1 MRKVAVTGASGL
13 IGTALTAALEKRGDR
28 VIPVG
33 RRPPAGGVAWDPVT
47 HRIDGAVLEGVDA
60 VVHLAGERIDGRWTA
75 SKKRRILNSRVEG
88 TELLVR
94 ALSGLDRPP
103 SVVVSASAVGFYGD
117 RGDDELTEDSEP
129 GTGFLAE
136 VCERWEAAAA
146 PTASPDTRLVL
157 ARTGI
162 VCTPDGGALGRMLA
176 LTRLGLGGRLGNGR
190 QWWPWITLKDEVRA
204 LLHLLDTPVVGPVN
218 LVAPGICRNAEFVRD
233 LARALR
239 RPAVLPA
246 PALALRA
253 VLGEMANGLL
263 LASARVRPVRLE
275 DSGFTF
281 RSPNLTSAIAE
292 MLSVGQ
298 SPSSFGNQKPC

>member
-1 MRKVAVTGASGL
+1 MRTVAVTGASGL

-28 VIPVG
+28 VVPIG
-33 RRPPAGGVAWDPVT
+33 RRPTDGGVVWDPGA
-47 HRIDGAVLEGVDA
+47 RQIDETTLDDIDA

-75 SKKRRILNSRVEG
+75 TKKRRILDSRVEG
-88 TELLVR
+88 TEVLAG
-94 ALSGLDRPP
+94 ALANLDHPP
-103 SVVVSASAVGFYGD
+103 AVVVSASAIGFYGD
-117 RGDDELTEDSEP
+117 RGDEELTEDSQP

-146 PTASPDTRLVL
+146 PIASPDTRLVL
-157 ARTGI
+157 ARPGI

-190 QWWPWITLKDEVRA
+190 QWWPWITLEDEVRA
-204 LLHLLDTPVVGPVN
+204 LLHLLDTPIVGPVN
-218 LVAPGICRNAEFVRD
+218 LVAPGICRNAEFVRS

-253 VLGEMANGLL
+253 ALGEMANGLL
-263 LASARVRPVRLE
+263 LASARVRPARLE
-275 DSGFTF
+275 DSGFKF
-281 RSPNLTSAIAE
+281 KSPDLASAITE
-292 MLSVGQ
+292 LLSPGR
-298 SPSSFGNQKPC
+298 PRF

>member
-1 MRKVAVTGASGL
+1 MRTVAVTGASGL

-28 VIPVG
+28 VVPIG
-33 RRPPAGGVAWDPVT
+33 RRPTDGGVVWDPGA
-47 HRIDGAVLEGVDA
+47 RQIDETTLDDIDA

-75 SKKRRILNSRVEG
+75 TKKRRILDSRVEG
-88 TELLVR
+88 TEVLAG
-94 ALSGLDRPP
+94 ALANLDHPP
-103 SVVVSASAVGFYGD
+103 AVVVSASAIGFYGD
-117 RGDDELTEDSEP
+117 RGDEELTEDSQP

-146 PTASPDTRLVL
+146 PIASPDTRLVL

-190 QWWPWITLKDEVRA
+190 QWWPWITIEDEVRA
-204 LLHLLDTPVVGPVN
+204 LLHLLDTPIVGPLN
-218 LVAPGICRNAEFVRD
+218 LVAPGICRNAEFVRS

-253 VLGEMANGLL
+253 ALGEMANGLL
-263 LASARVRPVRLE
+263 LASARVRPARLE
-275 DSGFTF
+275 DSGFKF
-281 RSPNLTSAIAE
+281 KSPDLASAITE
-292 MLSVGQ
+292 LLSPGR
-298 SPSSFGNQKPC
+298 PRF

>member
-1 MRKVAVTGASGL
+1 MRTVAVTGASGL
-13 IGTALTAALEKRGDR
+13 IGTALTAALEERGDQ

-33 RRPPAGGVAWDPVT
+33 RRPPTGGVAWDPVAR
-47 HRIDGAVLEGVDA
+47 RIDGAALEGVDA

-75 SKKRRILNSRVEG
+75 SKKTRILHSRVEG

-94 ALSGLDRPP
+94 TLSDLDRPP
-103 SVVVSASAVGFYGD
+103 SVVVSASAIGFYGD
-117 RGDDELTEDSEP
+117 RGDEELTEDSEP

-146 PTASPDTRLVL
+146 PIASPDTRLVL

-162 VCTPDGGALGRMLA
+162 VCTPDGGALQRMLS

-190 QWWPWITLKDEVRA
+190 QWWPWITLDDEIRA
-204 LLHLLDTPVVGPVN
+204 LLHLLDTPLAGPVN

-263 LASARVRPVRLE
+263 LASTRGRPVRLE
-275 DSGFTF
+275 ESGFTF

-292 MLSVGQ
+292 MISAGRGR
-298 SPSSFGNQKPC
+298 P

>member
-1 MRKVAVTGASGL
+1 MRTVAVTGASGL

-28 VIPVG
+28 VVPIG
-33 RRPPAGGVAWDPVT
+33 RRPTDGGVVWDPGA
-47 HRIDGAVLEGVDA
+47 RQIDETTLDDIDA

-75 SKKRRILNSRVEG
+75 TKKRRILDSRVEG
-88 TELLVR
+88 TEVLAG
-94 ALSGLDRPP
+94 ALANLDHPP
-103 SVVVSASAVGFYGD
+103 AVVVSASAIGFYGD
-117 RGDDELTEDSEP
+117 RGDEELTEDSQP

-146 PTASPDTRLVL
+146 PIASPDTRLVL

-190 QWWPWITLKDEVRA
+190 QWWPWITLEDEVRA
-204 LLHLLDTPVVGPVN
+204 LLHLLDTPIVGPVN
-218 LVAPGICRNAEFVRD
+218 LVAPGICRNAEFVRS

-253 VLGEMANGLL
+253 ALGEMANGLL
-263 LASARVRPVRLE
+263 LASARVRPARLE
-275 DSGFTF
+275 DSGFKF
-281 RSPNLTSAIAE
+281 KSPDLASAITE
-292 MLSVGQ
+292 LLSPGR
-298 SPSSFGNQKPC
+298 PRF

>member
-1 MRKVAVTGASGL
+1 MQTVAVTGASGL
-13 IGTALTAALEKRGDR
+13 IGTALTAALEERGDR

-33 RRPPAGGVAWDPVT
+33 RRPPVGGVAWDPVAR
-47 HRIDGAVLEGVDA
+47 RIDEAALEGVDA
-60 VVHLAGERIDGRWTA
+60 VIHLAGESIDGRWTS
-75 SKKRRILNSRVEG
+75 SKKRRILDSRVEG
-88 TELLVR
+88 TEVLVG
-94 ALSGLDRPP
+94 ALSNLDRPP
-103 SVVVSASAVGFYGD
+103 AVVVSASAVGFYGD
-117 RGDDELTEDSEP
+117 RGDEELTEESEP

-136 VCERWEAAAA
+136 VCERWEAAAV
-146 PTASPDTRLVL
+146 PIASPDTRLVL

-176 LTRLGLGGRLGNGR
+176 LTRLGLAGRLGNGR
-190 QWWPWITLKDEVRA
+190 QWWSWITLEDEVRA
-204 LLHLLDTPVVGPVN
+204 LLHLLDTPVAGPVN
-218 LVAPGICRNAEFVRD
+218 LVAPGTCRNAEFVRT

-246 PALALRA
+246 PALALRV

-281 RSPNLTSAIAE
+281 KSPDFVAAISELLSA
-292 MLSVGQ
+292 GQ
-298 SPSSFGNQKPC
+298 PRP

>member
-1 MRKVAVTGASGL
+1 MRTVAVTGASGL

-28 VIPVG
+28 VVPIG
-33 RRPPAGGVAWDPVT
+33 RRPTDGGVVWDPGT
-47 HRIDGAVLEGVDA
+47 RQIDETTLDDIDA

-75 SKKRRILNSRVEG
+75 TKKRRILDSRVEG
-88 TELLVR
+88 TEVLAG
-94 ALSGLDRPP
+94 ALANLDHPP
-103 SVVVSASAVGFYGD
+103 AVVVSASAIGFYGD
-117 RGDDELTEDSEP
+117 RGDEELTEDSQP

-146 PTASPDTRLVL
+146 PIASPDTRLVL

-190 QWWPWITLKDEVRA
+190 QWWPWITLEDEVRA
-204 LLHLLDTPVVGPVN
+204 LLHLLDTPIVGPVN
-218 LVAPGICRNAEFVRD
+218 LVAPGICRNAEFVRS

-253 VLGEMANGLL
+253 ALGEMANGLL
-263 LASARVRPVRLE
+263 LASARVRPARLE
-275 DSGFTF
+275 DSGFKF
-281 RSPNLTSAIAE
+281 KSPDLASAMTE
-292 MLSVGQ
+292 LLSPGR
-298 SPSSFGNQKPC
+298 PRF

>member
-47 HRIDGAVLEGVDA
+47 RRIDGAALEGVDA

-176 LTRLGLGGRLGNGR
+176 LTRLGLGGRIGNGR
-190 QWWPWITLKDEVRA
+190 QWWPWITLEDEIRA
-204 LLHLLDTPVVGPVN
+204 LLHLLDTSVVGPVN

-239 RPAVLPA
+239 RPAVVPA
-246 PALALRA
+246 PALALRG

-292 MLSVGQ
+292 LLPVGQ
-298 SPSSFGNQKPC
+298 RRPN

>member
-1 MRKVAVTGASGL
+1 MRTVAVTGASGL
-13 IGTALTAALEKRGDR
+13 IGTTLTAALEKRGDR

-33 RRPPAGGVAWDPVT
+33 RRPPTGGVAWDLSAR
-47 HRIDGAVLEGVDA
+47 RIDGAALEGVDA

-75 SKKRRILNSRVEG
+75 SKKARILNSRVEG

-94 ALSGLDRPP
+94 TLAGLDRPP
-103 SVVVSASAVGFYGD
+103 SVVVSASAIGFYGD
-117 RGDDELTEDSEP
+117 RGDEELTEDSEP

-146 PTASPDTRLVL
+146 PIASPDTRLVL

-162 VCTPDGGALGRMLA
+162 VCTPDGGALQRMLT

-190 QWWPWITLKDEVRA
+190 QWWPWITLDDEIRA
-204 LLHLLDTPVVGPVN
+204 LLHLLDTPLAGPVN
-218 LVAPGICRNAEFVRD
+218 LVAPGICRNADFVRD

-253 VLGEMANGLL
+253 VLGEMADGLL
-263 LASARVRPVRLE
+263 LASTRGRPVRLE

-281 RSPNLTSAIAE
+281 RSPNFTPAIAE
-292 MLSVGQ
+292 MLSAGQ
-298 SPSSFGNQKPC
+298 LRS

>member
-1 MRKVAVTGASGL
+1 MRTVAVTGASGL

-28 VIPVG
+28 VVPIG
-33 RRPPAGGVAWDPVT
+33 RRPPAGGVVWDLAAR
-47 HRIDGAVLEGVDA
+47 RIDEAALEGVDA

-75 SKKRRILNSRVEG
+75 TKKRRILDSRVEG
-88 TELLVR
+88 TEVLAG
-94 ALSGLDRPP
+94 ALAGLGRPP
-103 SVVVSASAVGFYGD
+103 AVVVSASAVGFYGD
-117 RGDDELTEDSEP
+117 RGDEELTEDSPP

-146 PTASPDTRLVL
+146 PVASPDTRLVL

-162 VCTPDGGALGRMLA
+162 VCTPDDGALGKILA

-190 QWWPWITLKDEVRA
+190 QWWSWITLEDEVRA
-204 LLHLLDTPVVGPVN
+204 LLHLLDTPVAGPMN
-218 LVAPGICRNAEFVRD
+218 LVAPGTCRNAEFVRT

-246 PALALRA
+246 PALALRT

-263 LASARVRPVRLE
+263 LASARVQPVGLE
-275 DSGFTF
+275 DSGFKF
-281 RSPNLTSAIAE
+281 RSPDLTSAIAE
-292 MLSVGQ
+292 LLPPGRPRS
-298 SPSSFGNQKPC
+298 

>member
-1 MRKVAVTGASGL
+1 MRTVAVTGASGL

-28 VIPVG
+28 VVPIG
-33 RRPPAGGVAWDPVT
+33 RRPTDGGVVWDPGK
-47 HRIDGAVLEGVDA
+47 RQIDETTLDDIDA

-75 SKKRRILNSRVEG
+75 TKKRRILDSRVEG
-88 TELLVR
+88 TEVLAG
-94 ALSGLDRPP
+94 ALANLDHPP
-103 SVVVSASAVGFYGD
+103 AVVVSASAIGFYGD
-117 RGDDELTEDSEP
+117 RGDEELTEDSQP

-146 PTASPDTRLVL
+146 PIASPDTRLVL

-190 QWWPWITLKDEVRA
+190 QWWPWITLEDEVRA
-204 LLHLLDTPVVGPVN
+204 LLHLLDTPIVGPVN
-218 LVAPGICRNAEFVRD
+218 LVAPGICRNAEFVRS

-253 VLGEMANGLL
+253 ALGEMANGLL
-263 LASARVRPVRLE
+263 LASARVRPARLE
-275 DSGFTF
+275 DSGFKF
-281 RSPNLTSAIAE
+281 KSPDLASAITE
-292 MLSVGQ
+292 LLSPGR
-298 SPSSFGNQKPC
+298 PRF

>member
-1 MRKVAVTGASGL
+1 MQTVAVTGASGL
-13 IGTALTAALEKRGDR
+13 IGTALTAALEERGDR

-33 RRPPAGGVAWDPVT
+33 RRPPVGGVAWDPVVR
-47 HRIDGAVLEGVDA
+47 RIDEAALEGVDA
-60 VVHLAGERIDGRWTA
+60 VIHLAGESIDGRWTS
-75 SKKRRILNSRVEG
+75 SKKRRILDSRVEG
-88 TELLVR
+88 TEVLVG
-94 ALSGLDRPP
+94 ALSNLDRPP
-103 SVVVSASAVGFYGD
+103 AVVVSASAVGFYGD
-117 RGDDELTEDSEP
+117 RGDEELTEDSEP

-136 VCERWEAAAA
+136 VCERWEAAAV
-146 PTASPDTRLVL
+146 PIASPDTRLVL

-176 LTRLGLGGRLGNGR
+176 LTRLGLAGRLGNGR
-190 QWWPWITLKDEVRA
+190 QWWSWITLEDEVRA
-204 LLHLLDTPVVGPVN
+204 LLHLLDRPVAGPVN
-218 LVAPGICRNAEFVRD
+218 LVAPGTCRNAEFVRT

-281 RSPNLTSAIAE
+281 KSPDFAVAISELLSA
-292 MLSVGQ
+292 GQ
-298 SPSSFGNQKPC
+298 SRP

>member
-117 RGDDELTEDSEP
+117 RGDDELTEDSES

-136 VCERWEAAAA
+136 VCERWEEA
-146 PTASPDTRLVL
+146 ASPVASPNTRLVL

-190 QWWPWITLKDEVRA
+190 QWWPWIALEDEIRA

-218 LVAPGICRNAEFVRD
+218 LVAPGICRSAEFVRD
-233 LARALR
+233 LAHALR
-239 RPAVLPA
+239 RPAVFPA

-263 LASARVRPVRLE
+263 LASARVQPVRLE
-275 DSGFTF
+275 DSGFAF
-281 RSPNLTSAIAE
+281 RSPDLASAIAE
-292 MLSVGQ
+292 LLSAGQ
-298 SPSSFGNQKPC
+298 QRP

>member
-1 MRKVAVTGASGL
+1 MQTVAVTGASGL
-13 IGTALTAALEKRGDR
+13 IGTALTAALEERGDR

-33 RRPPAGGVAWDPVT
+33 RRPPVGGVAWDPVVR
-47 HRIDGAVLEGVDA
+47 RIDEAALEGVDA
-60 VVHLAGERIDGRWTA
+60 VIHLAGESIDGRWTS
-75 SKKRRILNSRVEG
+75 SKKRRILDSRVEG
-88 TELLVR
+88 TEVLVG
-94 ALSGLDRPP
+94 ALSNLDRPP
-103 SVVVSASAVGFYGD
+103 AVVVSASAVGFYGD
-117 RGDDELTEDSEP
+117 RGDEELTEDSEP

-136 VCERWEAAAA
+136 VCERWEAAAV
-146 PTASPDTRLVL
+146 PIASPDTRLVL

-190 QWWPWITLKDEVRA
+190 QWWSWITLEDEVRA
-204 LLHLLDTPVVGPVN
+204 LLHLLDTPVAGPVN
-218 LVAPGICRNAEFVRD
+218 LVAPGTCRNAEFVRT

-281 RSPNLTSAIAE
+281 KSPDFAVAISELLSA
-292 MLSVGQ
+292 GQ
-298 SPSSFGNQKPC
+298 SRP

>member
-1 MRKVAVTGASGL
+1 MQTVAVTGASGL
-13 IGTALTAALEKRGDR
+13 IGTALTAALEERGDR

-33 RRPPAGGVAWDPVT
+33 RRPPVGGVAWDPVA
-47 HRIDGAVLEGVDA
+47 RQIDEAALEGVDA
-60 VVHLAGERIDGRWTA
+60 VIHLAGETIDGRWTS
-75 SKKRRILNSRVEG
+75 SKKRRILDSRVEG
-88 TELLVR
+88 TEVLVG
-94 ALSGLDRPP
+94 ALSSLDRPP
-103 SVVVSASAVGFYGD
+103 AVVVSASAIGFYGD
-117 RGDDELTEDSEP
+117 RGDEELTEDSEP

-136 VCERWEAAAA
+136 VCERWESAAV
-146 PTASPDTRLVL
+146 PIASSDTRLVL

-176 LTRLGLGGRLGNGR
+176 LTRLGLAGRLGNGR
-190 QWWPWITLKDEVRA
+190 QWWSWITLEDEVRA
-204 LLHLLDTPVVGPVN
+204 LLHLLDRPVAGPVN
-218 LVAPGICRNAEFVRD
+218 LVAPGTCRNAEFVRT

-281 RSPNLTSAIAE
+281 KSPDFAVAISELLSA
-292 MLSVGQ
+292 GQ
-298 SPSSFGNQKPC
+298 SRP

>member
-1 MRKVAVTGASGL
+1 MRTVAVTGASGL

-28 VIPVG
+28 VVPVG
-33 RRPPAGGVAWDPVT
+33 RRPPAGGVAWDPVAR
-47 HRIDGAVLEGVDA
+47 RIDGAALEGVDA

-75 SKKRRILNSRVEG
+75 SKRKKILNSRVEG
-88 TELLVR
+88 TQVLAG

-103 SVVVSASAVGFYGD
+103 SVVVSASAIGLYGD
-117 RGDDELTEDSEP
+117 RGDEELTEDSEP

-146 PTASPDTRLVL
+146 PIASPDTRLVL

-190 QWWPWITLKDEVRA
+190 QWWPWITLEDEIRA
-204 LLHLLDTPVVGPVN
+204 LLHLLDTPVAGPVN
-218 LVAPGICRNAEFVRD
+218 LVAPGTCRNVEFVHG

-246 PALALRA
+246 PAPVLRA
-253 VLGEMANGLL
+253 VLGEMADGLL

-281 RSPNLTSAIAE
+281 RSPDLTSAIAE
-292 MLSVGQ
+292 LLSSGR
-298 SPSSFGNQKPC
+298 PRP

>member
-1 MRKVAVTGASGL
+1 MRTVAVTGASGL

-28 VIPVG
+28 VVPIG
-33 RRPPAGGVAWDPVT
+33 RRPTDGGVVWDPGA
-47 HRIDGAVLEGVDA
+47 RQIDETTLDDIDA

-75 SKKRRILNSRVEG
+75 TKKRRILDSRVEG
-88 TELLVR
+88 TEVLAG
-94 ALSGLDRPP
+94 ALANLDHPP
-103 SVVVSASAVGFYGD
+103 AVVVSASAIGFYGD
-117 RGDDELTEDSEP
+117 RGDEELTEDSQP

-146 PTASPDTRLVL
+146 PIASPDTRLVL

-190 QWWPWITLKDEVRA
+190 QWWPWITIEDEVRA
-204 LLHLLDTPVVGPVN
+204 LLHLLDTPIVGPVN
-218 LVAPGICRNAEFVRD
+218 LVAPGICRNAEFVRS

-253 VLGEMANGLL
+253 ALGEMANGLL
-263 LASARVRPVRLE
+263 LASARVRPARLE
-275 DSGFTF
+275 DSGFKF
-281 RSPNLTSAIAE
+281 KSPDLASAITE
-292 MLSVGQ
+292 LLSPGR
-298 SPSSFGNQKPC
+298 PRF

>member
-1 MRKVAVTGASGL
+1 MRRVAVTGASGL

-28 VIPVG
+28 VVPIG
-33 RRPPAGGVAWDPVT
+33 RHPPDGGVAWDLAAR
-47 HRIDGAVLEGVDA
+47 RIDGAALEGVDA

-75 SKKRRILNSRVEG
+75 TKKRRILDSRVEG
-88 TELLVR
+88 TELLAG
-94 ALSGLDRPP
+94 ALAGLGRPP
-103 SVVVSASAVGFYGD
+103 AVVVSASAIGFYGD
-117 RGDDELTEDSEP
+117 RGDEELAEDSLP

-136 VCERWEAAAA
+136 VCQRWEAAAA
-146 PTASPDTRLVL
+146 PIASPDTRLVL

-190 QWWPWITLKDEVRA
+190 QWWSWITLEDEVRA
-204 LLHLLDTPVVGPVN
+204 LLHLLDTPVAGPVN
-218 LVAPGICRNAEFVRD
+218 LVAPGTCRNAEFVRA
-233 LARALR
+233 LARVLR

-263 LASARVRPVRLE
+263 LASARVRPAGLE
-275 DSGFTF
+275 DSGFEF
-281 RSPNLTSAIAE
+281 RSPDLASAITE
-292 MLSVGQ
+292 LLSPGRPR
-298 SPSSFGNQKPC
+298 S

>member
-1 MRKVAVTGASGL
+1 MRTVAVTGASGL

-28 VIPVG
+28 VLHVG
-33 RRPPAGGVAWDPVT
+33 RHPPDGGVAWDLAAR
-47 HRIDGAVLEGVDA
+47 RIDGAALEGVDA

-75 SKKRRILNSRVEG
+75 TKKRRILDSRVEG
-88 TELLVR
+88 TELLAG
-94 ALSGLDRPP
+94 ALAGLGRPP
-103 SVVVSASAVGFYGD
+103 AVVVSASAVGFYGD
-117 RGDDELTEDSEP
+117 RGDEELAEDSQP

-146 PTASPDTRLVL
+146 PIASPDTRLVL

-190 QWWPWITLKDEVRA
+190 QWWSWITLEDEVRA
-204 LLHLLDTPVVGPVN
+204 LLHLLDTPVAGPVN
-218 LVAPGICRNAEFVRD
+218 LVAPGTCRNAEFVRA

-263 LASARVRPVRLE
+263 LASARVRPAGLE
-275 DSGFTF
+275 DSGFEF
-281 RSPNLTSAIAE
+281 RSPDLASTITE
-292 MLSVGQ
+292 LLSPGRPR
-298 SPSSFGNQKPC
+298 S

>member
-1 MRKVAVTGASGL
+1 MRTVAVTGASGL

-28 VIPVG
+28 VVPVG
-33 RRPPAGGVAWDPVT
+33 RRPPAGGVAWDPVAR
-47 HRIDGAVLEGVDA
+47 RIDTAALEGIDA

-75 SKKRRILNSRVEG
+75 SKRRRILDSRVEG
-88 TELLVR
+88 TQVLAE

-117 RGDDELTEDSEP
+117 RGDEVLTEDSEP

-136 VCERWEAAAA
+136 VCEQWEAAAA
-146 PTASPDTRLVL
+146 PIASPDTRLVL

-176 LTRLGLGGRLGNGR
+176 LTRLGLGGRLGHGR
-190 QWWPWITLKDEVRA
+190 QWWPWITLEDEIRA
-204 LLHLLDTPVVGPVN
+204 LLHLLDTPVAGPAN
-218 LVAPGICRNAEFVRD
+218 LVAPGTCRNVEFVRE

-246 PALALRA
+246 PALVLRA
-253 VLGEMANGLL
+253 VLGEMADGLL
-263 LASARVRPVRLE
+263 LASTRVRPVGLE

-281 RSPNLTSAIAE
+281 RSPDLTSAIAE
-292 MLSVGQ
+292 LLSSGR
-298 SPSSFGNQKPC
+298 PRP

>member
-1 MRKVAVTGASGL
+1 MRTVAVTGASGL

-28 VIPVG
+28 VVPVG
-33 RRPPAGGVAWDPVT
+33 RHPPDGGVAWDLAAR
-47 HRIDGAVLEGVDA
+47 RIDVVALQGVDA

-75 SKKRRILNSRVEG
+75 TKKRRILDSRVEG
-88 TELLVR
+88 TELLAG
-94 ALSGLDRPP
+94 ALAGLGRPP
-103 SVVVSASAVGFYGD
+103 AVVVSASAVGFYGD
-117 RGDDELTEDSEP
+117 RGDEELAEDSQP

-146 PTASPDTRLVL
+146 PIASPDTRLVL

-190 QWWPWITLKDEVRA
+190 QWWSWITLEDEVRA
-204 LLHLLDTPVVGPVN
+204 LLHLLDAPVTGPVN
-218 LVAPGICRNAEFVRD
+218 LVAPGTCRNAEFVRA

-253 VLGEMANGLL
+253 ALGEMANGLL
-263 LASARVRPVRLE
+263 LASARVRPAGLE
-275 DSGFTF
+275 DSGLEF
-281 RSPNLTSAIAE
+281 RSPDLASAITE
-292 MLSVGQ
+292 LLSPGRPR
-298 SPSSFGNQKPC
+298 S

>member
-1 MRKVAVTGASGL
+1 MRTVAVTGASGL

-28 VIPVG
+28 VVPIG
-33 RRPPAGGVAWDPVT
+33 RRPTDGGVVWDPGA
-47 HRIDGAVLEGVDA
+47 RQIDETTLDDIDA

-75 SKKRRILNSRVEG
+75 TKKRRILDSRVEG
-88 TELLVR
+88 TEVLAG
-94 ALSGLDRPP
+94 ALANLDHPP
-103 SVVVSASAVGFYGD
+103 AVVVSASAIGFYGD
-117 RGDDELTEDSEP
+117 RGDEELTEDSQP

-146 PTASPDTRLVL
+146 PTASPDIRLVL

-190 QWWPWITLKDEVRA
+190 QWWPWITLEDEIRA
-204 LLHLLDTPVVGPVN
+204 LLHLLDTPVVGAVN

-233 LARALR
+233 LAHALR

-281 RSPNLTSAIAE
+281 RSPNLTPVIAE
-292 MLSVGQ
+292 LLSAGPQ
-298 SPSSFGNQKPC
+298 RP

>member
-1 MRKVAVTGASGL
+1 
-13 IGTALTAALEKRGDR
+13 
-28 VIPVG
+28 
-33 RRPPAGGVAWDPVT
+33 VAWDLFAR
-47 HRIDGAVLEGVDA
+47 RIDGAALEGVDA

-75 SKKRRILNSRVEG
+75 SKKARILNSRVEG

-94 ALSGLDRPP
+94 TLAGLDRPP
-103 SVVVSASAVGFYGD
+103 SVVVSASAIGFYGD
-117 RGDDELTEDSEP
+117 RGDEELTEDSEP

-146 PTASPDTRLVL
+146 PIASPDIRLVL

-162 VCTPDGGALGRMLA
+162 VCTPDGGALQRMLT

-190 QWWPWITLKDEVRA
+190 QWWPWITLDDEIRA
-204 LLHLLDTPVVGPVN
+204 LLHLLDTPLAGPVN
-218 LVAPGICRNAEFVRD
+218 LVAPGICRNADFVRD

-253 VLGEMANGLL
+253 VLGEMADGLL
-263 LASARVRPVRLE
+263 LASTRGRPVRLE

-281 RSPNLTSAIAE
+281 RSPNFTPAIAE
-292 MLSVGQ
+292 MLSAGQ
-298 SPSSFGNQKPC
+298 LRS

>member
-1 MRKVAVTGASGL
+1 MRTVAVTGASGL

-28 VIPVG
+28 VVPIG
-33 RRPPAGGVAWDPVT
+33 RRPTDGGVVWDPGT
-47 HRIDGAVLEGVDA
+47 RQIDETTLDDIDA

-75 SKKRRILNSRVEG
+75 TKKRRILDSRVEG
-88 TELLVR
+88 TEVLAG
-94 ALSGLDRPP
+94 ALANLDHPP
-103 SVVVSASAVGFYGD
+103 AVVVSASAIGFYGD
-117 RGDDELTEDSEP
+117 RGDEELTEDSQP

-146 PTASPDTRLVL
+146 PIASPDTRLVL

-190 QWWPWITLKDEVRA
+190 QWWPWITIEDEVRA
-204 LLHLLDTPVVGPVN
+204 LLHLLDTPIVGPVN
-218 LVAPGICRNAEFVRD
+218 LVAPGICRNAEFVRS

-253 VLGEMANGLL
+253 ALGEMANGLL
-263 LASARVRPVRLE
+263 LASARVRPARLE
-275 DSGFTF
+275 DSGFKF
-281 RSPNLTSAIAE
+281 KSPDLASAITE
-292 MLSVGQ
+292 LLSPGR
-298 SPSSFGNQKPC
+298 PRF

>member
-1 MRKVAVTGASGL
+1 MRTVAVTGATGL

-28 VIPVG
+28 VVPIG
-33 RRPPAGGVAWDPVT
+33 RRPPAGGVAWDLVT
-47 HRIDGAVLEGVDA
+47 RRIDEAALEGVDA

-75 SKKRRILNSRVEG
+75 AKKRRILDSRVDG
-88 TELLVR
+88 TEVLAG
-94 ALSGLDRPP
+94 ALAGLGRPP
-103 SVVVSASAVGFYGD
+103 AVVVSASAVGFYGD
-117 RGDDELTEDSEP
+117 RGDEELTEDSPP

-146 PTASPDTRLVL
+146 PIASPDTRLVL

-162 VCTPDGGALGRMLA
+162 VCAPDGGALGRMLA
-176 LTRLGLGGRLGNGR
+176 VTRLGLGGRLGNGR
-190 QWWPWITLKDEVRA
+190 QWWSWITLEDEVRA
-204 LLHLLDTPVVGPVN
+204 LLHLLDTPVAGPMN
-218 LVAPGICRNAEFVRD
+218 LVAPGTCRNAEFVRT

-263 LASARVRPVRLE
+263 LASARVQPVGLE
-275 DSGFTF
+275 DSGFSF
-281 RSPNLTSAIAE
+281 RSPDLTSAIAE
-292 MLSVGQ
+292 VLSPGRPR
-298 SPSSFGNQKPC
+298 S

>member
-1 MRKVAVTGASGL
+1 MRTVAVTGASGL

-28 VIPVG
+28 VVPIG
-33 RRPPAGGVAWDPVT
+33 RHPSDGGVAWDLAAR
-47 HRIDGAVLEGVDA
+47 RIDGAALEGMDA

-75 SKKRRILNSRVEG
+75 TKKRRILDSRVEG
-88 TELLVR
+88 TELLAG
-94 ALSGLDRPP
+94 ALAGLGCPP
-103 SVVVSASAVGFYGD
+103 AVVVSASAIGFYGD
-117 RGDDELTEDSEP
+117 RGDEELAEDSQP

-136 VCERWEAAAA
+136 VCERWEATAA
-146 PTASPDTRLVL
+146 PIASPDTRLVL

-190 QWWPWITLKDEVRA
+190 QWWSWITLEDEVRA

-218 LVAPGICRNAEFVRD
+218 LVAPGTCRNAEFVRA

-239 RPAVLPA
+239 RPAVLAA

-253 VLGEMANGLL
+253 ALGEMANGLL
-263 LASARVRPVRLE
+263 LASARVRPAGLE
-275 DSGFTF
+275 DSGFEF
-281 RSPNLTSAIAE
+281 RSPDLASAITE
-292 MLSVGQ
+292 LLSPGRPR
-298 SPSSFGNQKPC
+298 S

>member
-1 MRKVAVTGASGL
+1 MRTVAVTGASGL

-28 VIPVG
+28 VVPIG
-33 RRPPAGGVAWDPVT
+33 RRPTDGGVVWDPGA
-47 HRIDGAVLEGVDA
+47 RQIDETTLDDIDA

-75 SKKRRILNSRVEG
+75 TKKRRILDSRVEG
-88 TELLVR
+88 TEVLAG
-94 ALSGLDRPP
+94 ALANLDHPP
-103 SVVVSASAVGFYGD
+103 AVVVSASAIGFYGD
-117 RGDDELTEDSEP
+117 RGDEELTEDSQP

-146 PTASPDTRLVL
+146 PIASPDTRLVL

-190 QWWPWITLKDEVRA
+190 QWWSWITLEDEVRA
-204 LLHLLDTPVVGPVN
+204 LLHLLDTPVAGPVN
-218 LVAPGICRNAEFVRD
+218 LVAPGTCRNAEFVRT

-253 VLGEMANGLL
+253 ALGEMANGLL
-263 LASARVRPVRLE
+263 LASARVQPVGLE
-275 DSGFTF
+275 DSGFSF
-281 RSPNLTSAIAE
+281 RSPDLTSAIAE
-292 MLSVGQ
+292 LLSPDRPR
-298 SPSSFGNQKPC
+298 S